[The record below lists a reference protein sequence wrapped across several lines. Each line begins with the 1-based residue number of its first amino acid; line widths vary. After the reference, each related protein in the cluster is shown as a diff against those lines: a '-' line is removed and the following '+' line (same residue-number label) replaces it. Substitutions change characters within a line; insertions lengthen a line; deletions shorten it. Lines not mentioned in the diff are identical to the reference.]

1 MEITGV
7 IKAILP
13 VQSGTS
19 KNGNGWQKADFVIEE
34 EGGNYPNSM
43 VITAFGDR
51 VEKLNTVRVG
61 DRVTARFDTL
71 AREYNGR
78 YFTNITLYDFAQPQL
93 AQQPQPQQQAQAY
106 MGAPQQYKAAPAQP
120 YQPMPAQP
128 MPQQAMYG
136 QTQQQGQRGD
146 DLPF

>member
-19 KNGNGWQKADFVIEE
+19 KSGNVWQKADFVIEE

-43 VITAFGDR
+43 VITAFGER
-51 VEKLNTVRVG
+51 VEKLNTVSVG

-78 YFTNITLYDFAQPQL
+78 YFTNITLYDFAQPQQ
-93 AQQPQPQQQAQAY
+93 AQAMPQQQAY
-106 MGAPQQYKAAPAQP
+106 MGAPQQQMPQQYQAAPAQP
-120 YQPMPAQP
+120 YQPMPEQP
-128 MPQQAMYG
+128 IQ
-136 QTQQQGQRGD
+136 QQQGQRGD